1 MKSQGKY
8 KKLMLGKEVE
18 FVQKLYPCK
27 GAKRKINLVES
38 DEEIDNEVPGP
49 SKRAEIPW
57 LVGDVV

>member
-18 FVQKLYPCK
+18 FVQNIYPCK

-38 DEEIDNEVPGP
+38 DEEIDNEVPG
-49 SKRAEIPW
+49 
-57 LVGDVV
+57 LLLL